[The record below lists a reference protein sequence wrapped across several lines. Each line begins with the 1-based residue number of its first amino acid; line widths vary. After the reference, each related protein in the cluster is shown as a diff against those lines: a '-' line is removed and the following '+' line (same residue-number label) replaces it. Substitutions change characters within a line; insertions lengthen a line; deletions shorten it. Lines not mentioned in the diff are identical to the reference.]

1 MLTIEQKQ
9 KIDELLSTIAK
20 LAEKKEAASYKLS
33 STKDKLKDTCESMV
47 KSEEQY
53 KLQLGAVTEDLK
65 STRQA
70 LDEVGIREKQVC
82 VAVEIFSLY
91 FL

>member
-20 LAEKKEAASYKLS
+20 LAEKKEATSYKLS
-33 STKDKLKDTCESMV
+33 STKDKLKDTCEEMV

-65 STRQA
+65 STRQV
-70 LDEVGIREKQVC
+70 LDEVGVREKQVC
-82 VAVEIFSLY
+82 
-91 FL
+91 